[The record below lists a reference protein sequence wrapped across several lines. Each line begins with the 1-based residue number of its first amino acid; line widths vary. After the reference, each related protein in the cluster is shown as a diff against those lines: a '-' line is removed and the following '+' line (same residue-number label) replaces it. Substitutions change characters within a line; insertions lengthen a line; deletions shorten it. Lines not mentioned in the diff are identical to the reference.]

1 MANTITKTTILDGLH
16 NFVLL
21 LNISGDGSGDETNT
35 LIFDRSTFVPTD
47 GIECSVQKVSGNLN
61 GFTAALSF
69 DATTDLIVASC
80 PATWFEYDWKCF
92 GGVSSNKSGTGTNG
106 DILLT
111 TVGLGAGEK
120 GTIMIELKKS

>member
-1 MANTITKTTILDGLH
+1 MANTITKTTILDGAH
-16 NFVLL
+16 NFIML

-35 LIFDRSTFVPTD
+35 NIFTRASFAPTT
-47 GIECSVQKVSGNLN
+47 GTEIVIKHISGNLN

-69 DATTDLIVASC
+69 DATTDLIFASC
-80 PATWFEYDWKCF
+80 AATWFDYDWACF
-92 GGVSSNKSGTGTNG
+92 GGISSNKAGAGAIG

-120 GTIMIELKKS
+120 GTITIEMKKS

>member
-1 MANTITKTTILDGLH
+1 MANTITKTTIIDGIRNL
-16 NFVLL
+16 VIM

-35 LIFDRSTFVPTD
+35 LIMDRSTFAPTD
-47 GIECSVQKVSGNLN
+47 GTEIVIEKVAGNLN

-69 DATTDLIVASC
+69 DATTDLIFASC

-92 GGVSSNKSGTGTNG
+92 GGVSSNKSGAGTNG

-111 TVGLGAGEK
+111 TVGLGSGKK
-120 GTIMIELKKS
+120 GTIMIEMKKS

>member
-16 NFVLL
+16 NFVML

-35 LIFDRSTFVPTD
+35 NIFTRASFAPTT
-47 GIECSVQKVSGNLN
+47 GTEIVITKAAGNLN
-61 GFTAALSF
+61 GFTATLIF
-69 DATTDLIVASC
+69 DATTDLPVISC

-92 GGVSSNKSGTGTNG
+92 GGVSSNKAGAGAAG
-106 DILLT
+106 DILLS

-120 GTIMIELKKS
+120 GTIMIEMKKS

>member
-1 MANTITKTTILDGLH
+1 MANTITKTTIIDGIRNL
-16 NFVLL
+16 VIM

-35 LIFDRSTFVPTD
+35 LIMDRSTFAPTD
-47 GIECSVQKVSGNLN
+47 GTEIVIEKVAGNLN

-69 DATTDLIVASC
+69 VATTDLIFASC

-92 GGVSSNKSGTGTNG
+92 GGVSSNKSGAGTNG

-111 TVGLGAGEK
+111 TVGLGSGKK
-120 GTIMIELKKS
+120 GTIMIEMKKS

>member
-1 MANTITKTTILDGLH
+1 MANTITKTTIIDGVRNL
-16 NFVLL
+16 VIM

-35 LIFDRSTFVPTD
+35 LIMDRSTFAPTD
-47 GIECSVQKVSGNLN
+47 GIEIVVEKVAGNLN

-69 DATTDLIVASC
+69 DATTDLIFASC

-92 GGVSSNKSGTGTNG
+92 GGVSSNKSGAGTNG

-111 TVGLGAGEK
+111 TVGLGSGEK
-120 GTIMIELKKS
+120 GTILIEMKKS